1 MASTA
6 LPHERGHGI
15 RKCAPVALRFHRRVA
30 ATSNSTPAGS
40 RSSAKIRVNRCAQG
54 VLIATPSR
62 VAKLHRHQV
71 GFDLRELLIDM
82 ARYLQ
87 RREHLVF
94 TNAFGR
100 KPAEVAAL
108 LAGKLYGRDRVAV
121 SRSALAVSAPSVP
134 APIAE
139 RICVP
144 KPGRPR
150 RRL

>member
-1 MASTA
+1 M
-6 LPHERGHGI
+6 
-15 RKCAPVALRFHRRVA
+15 
-30 ATSNSTPAGS
+30 
-40 RSSAKIRVNRCAQG
+40 
-54 VLIATPSR
+54 
-62 VAKLHRHQV
+62 HRHQV
-71 GFDLRELLIDM
+71 GFDLRELLIGM

-87 RREHLVF
+87 RHEHLVF

-108 LAGKLYGRDRVAV
+108 LAGKLHGRDRVAV

>member
-15 RKCAPVALRFHRRVA
+15 ANAAPWLFVFIAVSPPRATAPRPDLGAAPSQGEPVCAGCSDRYTEQGCQVAPP
-30 ATSNSTPAGS
+30 SSWI
-40 RSSAKIRVNRCAQG
+40 RSSGA
-54 VLIATPSR
+54 P
-62 VAKLHRHQV
+62 HRY
-71 GFDLRELLIDM
+71 GAL
-82 ARYLQ
+82 LQ
-87 RREHLVF
+87 RHEHLVF

-108 LAGKLYGRDRVAV
+108 LAGKLHGRDGVAV
-121 SRSALAVSAPSVP
+121 FRSALAVSAPSVP